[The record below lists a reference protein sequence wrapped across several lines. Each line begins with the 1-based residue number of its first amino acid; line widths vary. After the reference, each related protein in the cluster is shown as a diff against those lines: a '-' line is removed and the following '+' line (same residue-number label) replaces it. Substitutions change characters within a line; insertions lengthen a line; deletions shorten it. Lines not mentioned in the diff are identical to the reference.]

1 MPRRFDSLVPRLSPS
16 VPGCPQPVIEQYVRD
31 AAIEA
36 CEKTLAYRHIQN
48 KIPLTS
54 GVYDYPYDPPT
65 NTEVHA
71 FLSASIDGTHMTP
84 LPLEEFQDRFPKW
97 PDFVVAEHGIPR
109 FISQLDADTFIVT
122 PTPDNAKTYEL
133 RMVIA
138 VKPLRTSY
146 DMDTTAFDELEN
158 IIMHGALQNLLIL
171 PERTWSDR
179 ELGAF
184 HAKQFLYKTAERR
197 ARANLGAARNSLRV
211 KPVAFGC

>member
-1 MPRRFDSLVPRLSPS
+1 M
-16 VPGCPQPVIEQYVRD
+16 CIRD
-31 AAIEA
+31 
-36 CEKTLAYRHIQN
+36 R
-48 KIPLTS
+48 
-54 GVYDYPYDPPT
+54 
-65 NTEVHA
+65 
-71 FLSASIDGTHMTP
+71 
-84 LPLEEFQDRFPKW
+84 
-97 PDFVVAEHGIPR
+97 
-109 FISQLDADTFIVT
+109 
-122 PTPDNAKTYEL
+122 
-133 RMVIA
+133 VIA

>member
-1 MPRRFDSLVPRLSPS
+1 MPTRFDSLVTRLSPS

-31 AAIEA
+31 SAIDA

-48 KIPLTS
+48 KIPLTN

-71 FLSASIDGTHMTP
+71 FLSATVDGARMRT
-84 LPLEEFQDRFPKW
+84 LSLEEFQDRFPKW
-97 PDFVVAEHGIPR
+97 PDSAPADYGVPTH
-109 FISQLDADTFIVT
+109 ISQLDADTFIVG
-122 PTPDNAKTYEL
+122 PTPDAAKTYEI
-133 RMVIA
+133 RMIIA
-138 VKPLRTSY
+138 VKPLRTSVE
-146 DMDTTAFDELEN
+146 MDTTAFDELEN

-179 ELGAF
+179 ELAAY
-184 HAKQFLYKTAERR
+184 HAKQFLHKTAERR

-211 KPVAFGC
+211 KPVAFG